1 MSAINPTR
9 DMHKTNPAITG
20 QNYMAQGNQK
30 KPVCHLEQGISLRV
44 DLETLSPHDNIATL
58 LKMHDTQEN
67 SKMDYD
73 EHDFQKKEIET
84 KAKKS

>member
-1 MSAINPTR
+1 MSAINR
-9 DMHKTNPAITG
+9 DICKIDPAITD
-20 QNYMAQGNQK
+20 QK